1 LAAARARGIV
11 TLLVTGRLLEDV
23 QRACDELSRFDGGGR
38 RERRKIERD
47 ARTRNTR
54 TDREPLPHRSV
65 TTLNRAPQ
73 KTD

>member
-38 RERRKIERD
+38 RERRKIER
-47 ARTRNTR
+47 AILSGAT
-54 TDREPLPHRSV
+54 P
-65 TTLNRAPQ
+65 APEIIAHIENHYLIEA
-73 KTD
+73 

>member
-23 QRACDELSRFDGGGR
+23 QRADELSRFDGGGR